1 MRLLTK
7 QNVLWV
13 VLFMLVVT
21 AGVGIWAVFSD
32 EIGEIQEKI
41 LITTGT
47 ISGACILMLP
57 CLAHTERPYLRHAAW
72 TGVVLILGTA
82 VFTIVMVWVW
92 VEPGNRAMEKTMASG
107 WIASVAAFLAFITLL
122 AKPAKAWAWG
132 QAVTVLLI
140 ATLAALVIYSVWV
153 KVDWGEEILATN
165 AILMTLGIISA
176 WVLHVVQWL
185 ANRRPGPGR
194 VMCPRCGKVCALEP
208 GDMQCSRCS
217 TVFAVRA

>member
-1 MRLLTK
+1 MRSLTK

-13 VLFMLVVT
+13 VMLMLVVT

-32 EIGEIQEKI
+32 EMGDIQARI

-57 CLAHTERPYLRHAAW
+57 CLAHTESKYLCHAAW
-72 TGVVLILGTA
+72 TGVGIILGTA
-82 VFTIVMVWVW
+82 LLTIVVVWF
-92 VEPGNRAMEKTMASG
+92 EPGIEAMRKTMLSG
-107 WIASVAAFLAFITLL
+107 WIASAAALAAFITLL
-122 AKPAKAWAWG
+122 AKPAKAWTWV

-140 ATLAALVIYSVWV
+140 GTLAAELIYSVWV
-153 KVDWGEEILATN
+153 HVEWGEDILATN

-185 ANRRPGPGR
+185 ASRHPGPGH
-194 VMCPRCGKVCALEP
+194 VMCPRCGRVCPEQP
-208 GDMQCSRCS
+208 GDIQCSRCS
-217 TVFAVRA
+217 TVFVVKA